1 MISIQAAWNLI
12 EDSVALGPTQTIG
25 LMNAL
30 GNVLAEDIQCTV
42 NSPPFDKSMMDGF
55 GIKSTDFA
63 NGLRTY
69 RIAGELMA
77 GHTSQH
83 VLQSGEAIQIM
94 TGAPIPAGVDAVIQI
109 EETQQTGSNVE
120 ITTDRSIEPHH
131 NIVKCGES
139 MRVGET
145 LMTSGKQLQ
154 PQDIGL
160 LAELGRHEIQVRR
173 PPTIAVLATG
183 DELVPVDVEPGAGQ
197 IRNSNEPML
206 AAQITRAGCQAVPLG
221 IAHDNPKDLHTKIT
235 RGLDADFL
243 CLSGGVSAGKK
254 DLVPSELARAGV
266 VEVFHKV
273 ALKPGKPIWFGVL
286 KGERPRYVF
295 GLPGNPVSSFVCF
308 ELFVKAAIRRWIGLG
323 DSTPRLKK
331 AKLSQPFR
339 MESNRPTLFPSMVFR
354 NGSEVW
360 VTPSLW
366 KGSFDLRATIE
377 SNALAYFHEAHE
389 YQTGDD
395 IEVLHLH

>member
-1 MISIQAAWNLI
+1 MISIQAAWDLI
-12 EDSVALGPTQTIG
+12 ESSVAPGPAQTIG

-30 GNVLAEDIQCTV
+30 GCVLAEDVRCTI

-69 RIAGELMA
+69 RIVGELMA

-83 VLQSGEAIQIM
+83 ILQSGEAIQIM

-109 EETQQTGSNVE
+109 EETKQDGSDVD
-120 ITTDRSIEPHH
+120 ITTDRLKEPHH

-183 DELVPVDVEPGAGQ
+183 DELVPVNAEPGAGQ

-206 AAQITRAGCQAVPLG
+206 AAQIERAGCQAVPLG
-221 IAHDNPKDLHTKIT
+221 IARDNREDLHAKIT
-235 RGLDADFL
+235 NGLDAD
-243 CLSGGVSAGKK
+243 
-254 DLVPSELARAGV
+254 
-266 VEVFHKV
+266 
-273 ALKPGKPIWFGVL
+273 
-286 KGERPRYVF
+286 
-295 GLPGNPVSSFVCF
+295 
-308 ELFVKAAIRRWIGLG
+308 
-323 DSTPRLKK
+323 
-331 AKLSQPFR
+331 
-339 MESNRPTLFPSMVFR
+339 
-354 NGSEVW
+354 
-360 VTPSLW
+360 
-366 KGSFDLRATIE
+366 
-377 SNALAYFHEAHE
+377 
-389 YQTGDD
+389 
-395 IEVLHLH
+395 